1 MPKKFI
7 IRELR
12 NARRI
17 ISNPHLFS
25 EQLIQ
30 LAWGVI
36 RSANAK
42 NIFLNAAPYRQGCKA
57 YENADELG

>member
-30 LAWGVI
+30 LAWAVI

-42 NIFLNAAPYRQGCKA
+42 NIFLNAAPYRQGCAA
-57 YENADELG
+57 YENADELA